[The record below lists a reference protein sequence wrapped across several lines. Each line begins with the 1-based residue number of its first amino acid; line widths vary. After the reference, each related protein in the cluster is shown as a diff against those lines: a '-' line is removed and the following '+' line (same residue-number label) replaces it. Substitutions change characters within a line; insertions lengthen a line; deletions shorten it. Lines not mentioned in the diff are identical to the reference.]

1 MKQYVL
7 CYAESIDNPDIDW
20 VVLIDKITPPWQL
33 GRLNLPGGEVHPNH
47 SVISSAC
54 GYLEADTTLVA
65 ERDRCE
71 LLGTMH
77 GIDWIVS
84 VVLCPFKG
92 PFSVGYDG
100 HERPVV
106 ISLREALCMGSRILP
121 ELRTI
126 LPLCISRQPWQM
138 ILSED
143 RNWFNYVLQVNDGR

>member
-1 MKQYVL
+1 MKEYIL

-20 VVLIDKITPPWQL
+20 VVLIDKINPPWQL
-33 GRLNLPGGEVHPNH
+33 GRLNLPGGKMQAGEDPLDV
-47 SVISSAC
+47 AARK
-54 GYLEADTTLVA
+54 LKEETTLVA
-65 ERDRCE
+65 ERDKCE

-84 VVLCPFKG
+84 VVLCPFRG

-100 HERPVV
+100 RERPVV
-106 ISLREALCMGSRILP
+106 TSLREALCMGSRILP

-143 RNWFNYVLQVNDGR
+143 RGWFNYILQVNDV

>member
-7 CYAESIDNPDIDW
+7 CYAESIDNPDVDW
-20 VVLIDKITPPWQL
+20 LVLLDKKNPPWQD
-33 GRLNLPGGEVHPNH
+33 GRLNFPGGEVYPDHP
-47 SVISSAC
+47 VAYSAC
-54 GYLEADTTLVA
+54 RYLDEGTGLKSQPTD
-65 ERDRCE
+65 CE

-77 GIDWIVS
+77 GVDWIVS
-84 VVLCPFKG
+84 VMLCPFRG
-92 PFSVGYDG
+92 PFSVLYNGA
-100 HERPVV
+100 ERPVV

-143 RNWFNYVLQVNDGR
+143 RNWFNYVLQVNDV

>member
-1 MKQYVL
+1 MRQYVL

-20 VVLIDKITPPWQL
+20 VVLIDKKNPPWQD
-33 GRLNLPGGEVHPNH
+33 GHLNFPGGE
-47 SVISSAC
+47 IKEGEGLLTAAC
-54 GYLEADTTLVA
+54 RELKEATTLVA

-77 GIDWIVS
+77 GVDLVVS
-84 VVLCPFKG
+84 IVLCPFKG
-92 PFSVGYDG
+92 PFNVDYNGP
-100 HERPVV
+100 ERPVV
-106 ISLREALCMGSRILP
+106 IFIREALCMGSRILP

-143 RNWFNYVLQVNDGR
+143 RNWFNYVLQVNNV